1 MLSVF
6 HCNVFPMFYSTSKR
20 ERNKTVKV
28 SYCKEG
34 EVKITLY
41 KYCYSGA
48 KQSLMILLPK
58 FFKFFLGKI
67 LRFNKAM
74 NFVVFQFI
82 ACSVGWSSVNFFSLF
97 FRFKN
102 HKQWL
107 QQATGTTCKQD
118 EKTCESLGDKIFN
131 KKGIISPSPKKRK
144 RMHVSWAVCIQTAY
158 WLNLFVWINKNPNN
172 INNPNAQWQAVF

>member
-58 FFKFFLGKI
+58 FLKFFLGKI

-82 ACSVGWSSVNFFSLF
+82 ACSVG
-97 FRFKN
+97 
-102 HKQWL
+102 
-107 QQATGTTCKQD
+107 
-118 EKTCESLGDKIFN
+118 
-131 KKGIISPSPKKRK
+131 
-144 RMHVSWAVCIQTAY
+144 
-158 WLNLFVWINKNPNN
+158 
-172 INNPNAQWQAVF
+172 